1 MELKWRVL
9 IIDDE
14 PAARRIIV
22 RMMEDY
28 KDSLHLAGEADNGA
42 IAIQMINDIK
52 PDLLFLDI
60 YLQDM
65 TGFEVLQN
73 IRCQPS
79 IIFTTAYD
87 QYAIKAF
94 EEMAIDYL
102 LKPIREERFK
112 ASILKLQTLGNRSA
126 KYELESLNKLIEKI
140 HVKKTWTAFPV
151 KIGEKIILIPFETI
165 AYLEADDKYVK
176 IFTDTGVKYLTD
188 IPLNKL
194 VDKFP
199 PEFIRIQKS
208 YIINKTKIKE
218 LHKHFNGRFIF
229 IMNDKAFSRI
239 QSGNTYYDFIK
250 TEFGF

>member
-1 MELKWRVL
+1 M
-9 IIDDE
+9 
-14 PAARRIIV
+14 
-22 RMMEDY
+22 
-28 KDSLHLAGEADNGA
+28 
-42 IAIQMINDIK
+42 
-52 PDLLFLDI
+52 
-60 YLQDM
+60 
-65 TGFEVLQN
+65 
-73 IRCQPS
+73 
-79 IIFTTAYD
+79 
-87 QYAIKAF
+87 
-94 EEMAIDYL
+94 
-102 LKPIREERFK
+102 
-112 ASILKLQTLGNRSA
+112 
-126 KYELESLNKLIEKI
+126 NKLIEKI

-199 PEFIRIQKS
+199 PEFIRIHKS

-229 IMNDKAFSRI
+229 IMKDKAFSRI

-250 TEFGF
+250 IEFGL

>member
-1 MELKWRVL
+1 MELIWKVL

-14 PAARRIIV
+14 PAARRTIV
-22 RMMEDY
+22 RMMEEY
-28 KDSLHLAGEADNGA
+28 KDFLHLAGEADNGA
-42 IAIQMINDIK
+42 SAIQMINDRK
-52 PDLLFLDI
+52 PDLIFLDI
-60 YLQDM
+60 HLQDM
-65 TGFEVLQN
+65 NGFDVLQN
-73 IRCQPS
+73 IQCPPS

-102 LKPIREERFK
+102 LKPIREERFQ

-126 KYELESLNKLIEKI
+126 KYDLESLNKLVEKI
-140 HVKKTWTAFPV
+140 HVKKTQTAFPV

-176 IFTDTGVKYLTD
+176 IFTDAGVKYLTD

-194 VDKFP
+194 VEKFP
-199 PEFIRIQKS
+199 LEFIRIQKS
-208 YIINKTKIKE
+208 FIINKTRIKE

-229 IMNDKAFSRI
+229 IMNDKTFSRI
-239 QSGNTYYDFIK
+239 QSGNTYYDFIRS
-250 TEFGF
+250 EFGF

>member
-1 MELKWRVL
+1 MWKAV

-14 PAARRIIV
+14 PAARRTIARI
-22 RMMEDY
+22 MEEY
-28 KDSLHLAGEADNGA
+28 KDFLHLSGEADSGTE
-42 IAIQMINDIK
+42 AIQMINESK

-60 YLQDM
+60 HLQDM
-65 TGFEVLQN
+65 TGFEILQN
-73 IRCQPS
+73 ITYQPS
-79 IIFTTAYD
+79 IIFKTAYD

-102 LKPIREERFK
+102 LKPISEERFK
-112 ASILKLQTLGNRSA
+112 ASILKLQTLGNRSV
-126 KYELESLNKLIEKI
+126 KYELESLNKLIQKI
-140 HVKKTWTAFPV
+140 QVNKTSTAFPV

-176 IFTDTGVKYLTD
+176 IFTDGGVKYLTD

-208 YIINKTKIKE
+208 YIVNKTKIKE

-229 IMNDKAFSRI
+229 IMSDKTSSRI
-239 QSGNTYYDFIK
+239 KSGNTYYDFIK
-250 TEFGF
+250 EEFGL